1 MSEEVTIE
9 AVRMARNRGPT
20 RDDID
25 GIGVAAQQK
34 AARAWDANRFVREV
48 IPVEAPAPGD
58 DGKPTGTI
66 VERI

>member
-9 AVRMARNRGPT
+9 AVRIAQNRGPT
-20 RDDID
+20 RDD
-25 GIGVAAQQK
+25 IGVAAQQK
-34 AARAWDANRFVREV
+34 AARAWDANRFDREM